1 MTLKMVSKDTIREL
15 TKNIEILQD
24 QVQPFDLMVAET
36 KFKDVL

>member
-1 MTLKMVSKDTIREL
+1 MTLKTVSKDTIREL
-15 TKNIEILQD
+15 TKNIEILQE